1 MKPSFLC
8 CFINFGCANKM
19 QIPCRLDNVFGV
31 SGNMEGSPTQEQEKK
46 DMECSKPKI
55 KPKGERC
62 AKVNRRS
69 KWAVVGCHALV
80 HIYASM
86 CVCVCLQH
94 CLQH

>member
-1 MKPSFLC
+1 
-8 CFINFGCANKM
+8 
-19 QIPCRLDNVFGV
+19 
-31 SGNMEGSPTQEQEKK
+31 
-46 DMECSKPKI
+46 MECSKPKI

-80 HIYASM
+80 HIYASV